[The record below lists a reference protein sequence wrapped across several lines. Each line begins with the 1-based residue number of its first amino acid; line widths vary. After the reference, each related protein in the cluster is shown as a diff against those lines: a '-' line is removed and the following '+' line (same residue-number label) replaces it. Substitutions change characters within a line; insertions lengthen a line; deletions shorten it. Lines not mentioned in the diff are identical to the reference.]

1 MDRLAALELVGKA
14 KDTAVSGEPFSRQEA
29 GIALR
34 KGEPELLAAVNKAI
48 EKLRA
53 DGTLKKISEKY
64 FNADV
69 TQ

>member
-1 MDRLAALELVGKA
+1 MGYLAFLDPP
-14 KDTAVSGEPFSRQEA
+14 KDTAAAGDAFSRQEA

-34 KGEPELLAAVNKAI
+34 KGEPELLEAVNQALD
-48 EKLRA
+48 KLRA
-53 DGTLKKISEKY
+53 DGTLKKLSEKY

>member
-1 MDRLAALELVGKA
+1 MR
-14 KDTAVSGEPFSRQEA
+14 SRQEA

-34 KGEPELLAAVNKAI
+34 KGEPELLDAVNKALD
-48 EKLRA
+48 KLRA
-53 DGTLKKISEKY
+53 DGTLKKLSEKY

>member
-1 MDRLAALELVGKA
+1 
-14 KDTAVSGEPFSRQEA
+14 
-29 GIALR
+29 LR

-48 EKLRA
+48 DKLRA
-53 DGTLKKISEKY
+53 DGTLKKLSEKY